1 MTETRRLELEEKLNM
16 AEASGDEAKIAAV
29 KKTMEQEYRL
39 CTSHT
44 ADRLKRVEATVNEIK
59 KGLIPADMFGNLQK
73 GMENLT
79 HTVRELK
86 AEVESWKNKAKGAK
100 LLWTILGYIAAAGG
114 SGYIV
119 KLLLATS
126 KTAASSGLT
135 P

>member
-1 MTETRRLELEEKLNM
+1 MTEERRLELEEKLNM
-16 AEASGDEAKIAAV
+16 AEASGDDAKIAAV

-44 ADRLKRVEATVNEIK
+44 ADRLKRVEATVNAIK
-59 KGLIPADMFGNLQK
+59 DGLIPADMFGKLED
-73 GMENLT
+73 GLT
-79 HTVRELK
+79 RLSTNFHELK
-86 AEVESWKNKAKGAK
+86 SEVESWKNRVKGAK

-119 KLLLATS
+119 KLLLAS
-126 KTAASSGLT
+126 SNTAASSGAI

>member
-1 MTETRRLELEEKLNM
+1 MTEERRLELEEKLNM
-16 AEASGDEAKIAAV
+16 AEASGDEAKISAV

-44 ADRLKRVEATVNEIK
+44 ADRLKRVEATVNAIK
-59 KGLIPADMFGNLQK
+59 DGLIPADMFGKLED
-73 GMENLT
+73 GLT
-79 HTVRELK
+79 KLSTNFHELK
-86 AEVESWKNKAKGAK
+86 SEVESWKNRVKGAK

-119 KLLLATS
+119 KLLLASS
-126 KTAASSGLT
+126 KTVASSGAV

>member
-1 MTETRRLELEEKLNM
+1 MTEERRLELEEKLNM
-16 AEASGDEAKIAAV
+16 AEASGDDAKIAAV

-44 ADRLKRVEATVNEIK
+44 ADRLKRVEATVNAIK
-59 KGLIPADMFGNLQK
+59 DGLIPADMFGKLQD
-73 GMENLT
+73 GLT
-79 HTVRELK
+79 KLSTNFHELK
-86 AEVESWKNKAKGAK
+86 SEVESWKNRVKGAK

-119 KLLLATS
+119 KLLLAS
-126 KTAASSGLT
+126 SNTAASSGVV

>member
-16 AEASGDEAKIAAV
+16 AEASGDEAKISAV

-44 ADRLKRVEATVNEIK
+44 ADRLKRVEATVNAIK
-59 KGLIPADMFGNLQK
+59 DGLIPADMFGKLED
-73 GMENLT
+73 GLT
-79 HTVRELK
+79 KLSTNFHELK
-86 AEVESWKNKAKGAK
+86 SEVESWKNRVKGAK

-119 KLLLATS
+119 KLLLASS
-126 KTAASSGLT
+126 KTVASSGAV

>member
-44 ADRLKRVEATVNEIK
+44 ADRLKRVEATVNAIK
-59 KGLIPADMFGNLQK
+59 DGLIPADMFGKLED
-73 GMENLT
+73 GLT
-79 HTVRELK
+79 KLSTNFHELK
-86 AEVESWKNKAKGAK
+86 SEVESWKNRVKGAK

-119 KLLLATS
+119 KLLLASS
-126 KTAASSGLT
+126 KTVASSGAV

>member
-1 MTETRRLELEEKLNM
+1 MTEQRRLELEEKLNM

-44 ADRLKRVEATVNEIK
+44 ADRLKRVEATVNAIK
-59 KGLIPADMFGNLQK
+59 DGLIPADMFGKLED
-73 GMENLT
+73 GLT
-79 HTVRELK
+79 KLSTNFHELK
-86 AEVESWKNKAKGAK
+86 SEVESWKNRVKGAK

-119 KLLLATS
+119 KLLLASSNTV
-126 KTAASSGLT
+126 ASSGAV